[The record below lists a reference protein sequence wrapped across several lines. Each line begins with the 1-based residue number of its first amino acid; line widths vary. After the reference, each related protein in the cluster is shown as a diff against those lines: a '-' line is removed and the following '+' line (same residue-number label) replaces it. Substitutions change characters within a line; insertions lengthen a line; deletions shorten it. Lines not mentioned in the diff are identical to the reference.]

1 MRRGSLAHPFM
12 KKETEF
18 EFTRR
23 LHKEN
28 PRGMKGLAYV
38 LMEIRRAISE
48 GIIKPKIQPHADGK
62 GINKFADMFN
72 KVASTRLR
80 ATERLTEMLAT
91 IKDHKSRILDHVLK
105 EQDFNNEEPII
116 EKNEIFLDRMVKN
129 QRRDFDLF
137 FSKLDGKMNVMAS
150 EISHIK
156 EKVDA

>member
-1 MRRGSLAHPFM
+1 
-12 KKETEF
+12 
-18 EFTRR
+18 
-23 LHKEN
+23 
-28 PRGMKGLAYV
+28 
-38 LMEIRRAISE
+38 
-48 GIIKPKIQPHADGK
+48 
-62 GINKFADMFN
+62 MFN

-91 IKDHKSRILDHVLK
+91 IKDNKSRILDHVLK